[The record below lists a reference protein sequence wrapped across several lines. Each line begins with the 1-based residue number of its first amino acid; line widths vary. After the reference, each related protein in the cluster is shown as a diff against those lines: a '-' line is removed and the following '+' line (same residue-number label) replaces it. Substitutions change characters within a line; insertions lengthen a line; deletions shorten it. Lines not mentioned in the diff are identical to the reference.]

1 MKEAQRAADEF
12 KELIQKGINR
22 KIMRLYHHLMG
33 IIELKRDNFFQ
44 AIDNFKKAV
53 TLLPSQSDDHA
64 LFIDYLA
71 LAYYKAGY
79 IEKAQEEYE
88 RIISL
93 TTCRLY
99 YGDIYAQS
107 LYILGRIYQEKGW
120 VGKAIEHDDKFLHLW
135 KDADP
140 GIPKLIDA
148 QKRQAALQRL
158 LK

>member
-1 MKEAQRAADEF
+1 MNEAQRAADEF
-12 KELIQKGINR
+12 KELIQKEINR

-71 LAYYKAGY
+71 LACYKAGD

-93 TTCRLY
+93 TKGRLY

-107 LYILGRIYQEKGW
+107 LYMLGRIYQDKGK
-120 VGKAIEHDDKFLHLW
+120 VGKAIEHDDKFLQLL
-135 KDADP
+135 KEADS
-140 GIPKLIDA
+140 GIPEIIDA
-148 QKRQAALQRL
+148 KKCQSALQKL
-158 LK
+158 TK